1 MGVDFSQFSLEGK
14 TAVLIGGAGAIGLA
28 AARGLATVGA
38 HAVVC
43 DVTQEKA
50 DVGAAKLKA
59 DGLSAEG
66 VAVDA
71 LSKESLIACRD
82 FVSDAHGTIDI
93 LVNLVGGNLPEA
105 STTDGRTFFDLPLD
119 AFEKAVAINL
129 FGGDILP
136 TQVFLEGMV
145 DNPDGGTVVN
155 TASMN
160 AIRPLTRIPGYSSAK
175 AAVANFTQWL
185 AVHVAQEY
193 TPKVRVNA
201 VAPGFFVTD
210 QNRYLLYDKET
221 GGLTDRGQT
230 VVDHTPMRRM
240 GNPEDVAGAVCW
252 LASSASGFVT
262 GIVVPV
268 DGGFSA
274 FSGV

>member
-1 MGVDFSQFSLEGK
+1 MADFTSFSLEGK
-14 TAVLIGGAGAIGLA
+14 TAVLIGGGGAIGMA
-28 AARGLATVGA
+28 VARGLGKVGA
-38 HAVVC
+38 HVVVC

-50 DVGAAKLKA
+50 DLGVGSLEDA
-59 DGLSAEG
+59 GLSASG
-66 VAVDA
+66 QVVDA
-71 LSKESLIACRD
+71 LSKDSLAACRD
-82 FVSDAHGTIDI
+82 RVLDAHDTVDI

-105 STTDGRTFFDLPLD
+105 STTEGRTFFDLPID

-129 FGGDILP
+129 FGGAILP
-136 TQVFLEGMV
+136 TQVFLKQMV
-145 DNPDGGTVVN
+145 ENPDGGAVIN

-160 AIRPLTRIPGYSSAK
+160 AIRPLTHIPAYSASK

-210 QNRYLLYDKET
+210 QNRYLLYDRET
-221 GGLTDRGQT
+221 GGLTERGQT
-230 VVDHTPMRRM
+230 VIDHTPMGRM
-240 GNPEDVAGAVCW
+240 GDPDDVAGAVCW
-252 LASSASGFVT
+252 LASPAAAFVT

>member
-1 MGVDFSQFSLEGK
+1 MATFDAFSLTK
-14 TAVLIGGAGAIGLA
+14 QTAVLIGGAGAIGLA
-28 AARGLATVGA
+28 AARGLARVGA
-38 HAVVC
+38 HVAVC

-50 DVGAAKLKA
+50 DAGAKA
-59 DGLSAEG
+59 LTSEGLSASAY
-66 VAVDA
+66 AVDA
-71 LSKESLIACRD
+71 LSKESLGACRD
-82 FVSDAHGTIDI
+82 AVLEARGRVDV

-105 STTDGRTFFDLPLD
+105 STSADRSFFDLPID

-129 FGGDILP
+129 FGGAILP
-136 TQVFLEGMV
+136 TQVFLQTMIE
-145 DNPDGGTVVN
+145 NPDGGAVIN

-210 QNRYLLYDKET
+210 QNRYLLYDRET
-221 GGLTDRGQT
+221 GGLTERGQT
-230 VVDHTPMRRM
+230 VVDHTPMGRM
-240 GNPEDVAGAVCW
+240 GDPEDVAGAVTW
-252 LASSASGFVT
+252 LASPAAAFVT

>member
-1 MGVDFSQFSLEGK
+1 MADFSQFSLEGK
-14 TAVLIGGAGAIGLA
+14 TAVLIGGGGAIGMA
-28 AARGLATVGA
+28 VARGLATIGA

-50 DVGAAKLKA
+50 AQGADRLKA
-59 DGLSAEG
+59 DGLSASG
-66 VAVDA
+66 QAVDA
-71 LSKESLIACRD
+71 LSKESLVACRD
-82 FVSDAHGTIDI
+82 TVIAEHGTVDI

-105 STTDGRTFFDLPLD
+105 STTDGRTFFDLPTE
-119 AFEKAVAINL
+119 AFDKAIAINL
-129 FGGDILP
+129 FGGAILP
-136 TQVFLEGMV
+136 TQAFLECMV
-145 DNPDGGTVVN
+145 ENPDGGAVIN

-160 AIRPLTRIPGYSSAK
+160 AIRPLTRIPGYSAGK

-201 VAPGFFVTD
+201 IAPGFFVTD
-210 QNRYLLYDKET
+210 QNRYLLYDKDT

-230 VVDHTPMRRM
+230 VVDHTP
-240 GNPEDVAGAVCW
+240 
-252 LASSASGFVT
+252 
-262 GIVVPV
+262 IVVPI

>member
-1 MGVDFSQFSLEGK
+1 MADYSQFSLEGK
-14 TAVLIGGAGAIGLA
+14 TAVLIGGGGAIGIA
-28 AARGLATVGA
+28 VAKGLATVGA
-38 HAVVC
+38 HVVVC

-50 DVGAAKLKA
+50 DAGANSLRES
-59 DGLSAEG
+59 GLDVSG
-66 VAVDA
+66 QAVDA
-71 LSKESLIACRD
+71 LSKDSLIVCRD
-82 FVSDAHGTIDI
+82 RVVGARGTVDV

-105 STTDGRTFFDLPLD
+105 STTDGRTFFDLPID
-119 AFEKAVAINL
+119 AFEKAIAINL
-129 FGGDILP
+129 FGGAILP
-136 TQVFLEGMV
+136 TQVFLEKMV
-145 DNPDGGTVVN
+145 NNPDGGAVIN

-160 AIRPLTRIPGYSSAK
+160 AIRPLTRIPGYSAAK

-201 VAPGFFVTD
+201 IAPGFFVTD
-210 QNRYLLYDKET
+210 QNRYLLYDKDN
-221 GGLTDRGQT
+221 GGFTERGQT
-230 VVDHTPMRRM
+230 VVDHTPMGRM
-240 GNPEDVAGAVCW
+240 GDPDDVAGAVCW
-252 LASSASGFVT
+252 LASPAAAFVT

>member
-1 MGVDFSQFSLEGK
+1 MADFSQFSLERK
-14 TAVLIGGAGAIGLA
+14 TAVLIGGGGAIGIA
-28 AARGLATVGA
+28 VAKGLATVGA
-38 HAVVC
+38 HVVVC

-50 DVGAAKLKA
+50 DAGANSLRES
-59 DGLSAEG
+59 GLDVSG
-66 VAVDA
+66 QAVDA
-71 LSKESLIACRD
+71 LSKDSLIVCRD
-82 FVSDAHGTIDI
+82 RVVGARGTVDV

-105 STTDGRTFFDLPLD
+105 STTDGRTFFDLPID
-119 AFEKAVAINL
+119 AFEKAIAINL
-129 FGGDILP
+129 FGGAILP
-136 TQVFLEGMV
+136 TQVFLEKMV
-145 DNPDGGTVVN
+145 NNPDGGAVIN

-160 AIRPLTRIPGYSSAK
+160 AIRPLTRIPGYSAAK

-201 VAPGFFVTD
+201 IAPGFFVTD
-210 QNRYLLYDKET
+210 QNRYLLYDKDN
-221 GGLTDRGQT
+221 GGFTERGQT
-230 VVDHTPMRRM
+230 VVDHTPMGRM
-240 GNPEDVAGAVCW
+240 GDPDDVAGAVCW
-252 LASSASGFVT
+252 LASPAAAFVT

>member
-1 MGVDFSQFSLEGK
+1 MAYFTSFSLEGK
-14 TAVLIGGAGAIGLA
+14 TAVLIGGGGAIGMA
-28 AARGLATVGA
+28 VARGLGKVGA
-38 HAVVC
+38 HVVVC

-50 DVGAAKLKA
+50 DLGVGSLEDA
-59 DGLSAEG
+59 GLSASG
-66 VAVDA
+66 QAVDA
-71 LSKESLIACRD
+71 LSKDSLAACRD
-82 FVSDAHGTIDI
+82 RVLDAHDTVDI

-105 STTDGRTFFDLPLD
+105 STTEGRTFFDLPID

-129 FGGDILP
+129 FGGAILP
-136 TQVFLEGMV
+136 TQVFLKQMV
-145 DNPDGGTVVN
+145 ENPDGGAVIN

-160 AIRPLTRIPGYSSAK
+160 AIRPLTRIPAYSASK

-210 QNRYLLYDKET
+210 QNRYLLYDRET
-221 GGLTDRGQT
+221 GGLTERGQT
-230 VVDHTPMRRM
+230 VIDHTPMGRM
-240 GNPEDVAGAVCW
+240 GDPDDVAGAVCW
-252 LASSASGFVT
+252 LASPAAAFVT

>member
-1 MGVDFSQFSLEGK
+1 M
-14 TAVLIGGAGAIGLA
+14 A
-28 AARGLATVGA
+28 AARGLAMVGA
-38 HAVVC
+38 HVVVC

-50 DVGAAKLKA
+50 DQGARELAA

-66 VAVDA
+66 QAVDA
-71 LSKESLIACRD
+71 LSKASLASCRD
-82 FVSDAHGTIDI
+82 SVIGKHGTVDI

-105 STTDGRTFFDLPLD
+105 STTEGRTFFDLPMD

-129 FGGDILP
+129 FGGAILP
-136 TQVFLEGMV
+136 TQVFLESMI
-145 DNPDGGTVVN
+145 DNPDGGSVVN

-210 QNRYLLYDKET
+210 QNRYLLYDRDT
-221 GGLTDRGQT
+221 GGLTERGQT
-230 VVDHTPMRRM
+230 VVDHTPMGRM
-240 GNPEDVAGAVCW
+240 GDPQDVAGAVCW
-252 LASSASGFVT
+252 LASPAAAFVT
-262 GIVVPV
+262 GIVVPI

>member
-1 MGVDFSQFSLEGK
+1 MADFSQFSLERK
-14 TAVLIGGAGAIGLA
+14 TAVLIGGGGAIGIA
-28 AARGLATVGA
+28 VAKGLATVGA
-38 HAVVC
+38 HVVVC

-50 DVGAAKLKA
+50 DAGANSLRES
-59 DGLSAEG
+59 GLDVSG
-66 VAVDA
+66 QAVDA
-71 LSKESLIACRD
+71 LSKDSLIVCRD
-82 FVSDAHGTIDI
+82 RVVGARGTVDV

-105 STTDGRTFFDLPLD
+105 STTDGRTFFDLPID
-119 AFEKAVAINL
+119 AFEKAIAINL
-129 FGGDILP
+129 FGGAILP
-136 TQVFLEGMV
+136 TQVFLEEMV
-145 DNPDGGTVVN
+145 NNPDGGAVIN

-160 AIRPLTRIPGYSSAK
+160 AIRPLTRIPGYSAAK

-201 VAPGFFVTD
+201 IAPGFFVTD
-210 QNRYLLYDKET
+210 QNRYLLYDKDN
-221 GGLTDRGQT
+221 GGFTERGQT
-230 VVDHTPMRRM
+230 VVDHTPMGRM
-240 GNPEDVAGAVCW
+240 GDPDDVAGAVCW
-252 LASSASGFVT
+252 LASPAAAFVT

>member
-1 MGVDFSQFSLEGK
+1 MADFGQFSLEGK
-14 TAVLIGGAGAIGLA
+14 TAVLIGGGGAIGMA
-28 AARGLATVGA
+28 AARGLAMVGA

-43 DVTQEKA
+43 DVTREKA
-50 DVGAAKLKA
+50 DQGAGKLTKE
-59 DGLSAEG
+59 GWSAEG
-66 VAVDA
+66 QAVDA
-71 LSKESLIACRD
+71 LSKDSLAACRD
-82 FVSDAHGTIDI
+82 RVLAEHGTVDI

-105 STTDGRTFFDLPLD
+105 STTEGRTFFDLPID
-119 AFEKAVAINL
+119 AFEKAFAINL
-129 FGGDILP
+129 FGGAILP
-136 TQVFLEGMV
+136 TQVFLEGMIE
-145 DNPDGGTVVN
+145 NLEGGSVIN

-201 VAPGFFVTD
+201 IAPGFFVTD
-210 QNRYLLYDKET
+210 QNRYLLFDRET
-221 GGLTDRGQT
+221 GVFTERGQT
-230 VVDHTPMRRM
+230 VVDHTPMGRM
-240 GNPEDVAGAVCW
+240 GDPEDVAGAVCW
-252 LASSASGFVT
+252 LASAAAAFVT

>member
-1 MGVDFSQFSLEGK
+1 MADFNAFSLEGK
-14 TAVLIGGAGAIGLA
+14 TAVLVGGGGAIGLA
-28 AARGLATVGA
+28 AARGLGTVGA
-38 HAVVC
+38 HVVVC
-43 DVTQEKA
+43 DVAQEKV
-50 DVGAAKLKA
+50 DEGAASLSQ
-59 DGLSAEG
+59 DGISAEG
-66 VAVDA
+66 QAVDA
-71 LSKESLIACRD
+71 LSKDSLAACRD
-82 FVSDAHGTIDI
+82 RVIEGHGTVDI
-93 LVNLVGGNLPEA
+93 LVSLVGGNLPEA
-105 STTDGRTFFDLPLD
+105 STTDGRTFFDLPID
-119 AFEKAVAINL
+119 AFEKALAINL
-129 FGGDILP
+129 FGGAILP
-136 TQVFLEGMV
+136 TQVFLERMV
-145 DNPDGGTVVN
+145 ENPDGGAVIN

-160 AIRPLTRIPGYSSAK
+160 AIRPLTQIPGYSSAK

-221 GGLTDRGQT
+221 GGLTDRGKT
-230 VVDHTPMRRM
+230 VVDHTPMGRM

-252 LASSASGFVT
+252 LASPAAAFVT

>member
-1 MGVDFSQFSLEGK
+1 MADFSQFSLEGK
-14 TAVLIGGAGAIGLA
+14 TAVLIGGGGAIGMA
-28 AARGLATVGA
+28 VAKGLATVGA
-38 HAVVC
+38 HVVVC

-50 DVGAAKLKA
+50 DAGANSLRES
-59 DGLSAEG
+59 GLDASG
-66 VAVDA
+66 QAVDA
-71 LSKESLIACRD
+71 LLKDSIIACRD
-82 FVSDAHGTIDI
+82 RVLGARGTVDV

-105 STTDGRTFFDLPLD
+105 STTDGRTFFDLPID
-119 AFEKAVAINL
+119 AFEKAIAINL
-129 FGGDILP
+129 FGGAILP
-136 TQVFLEGMV
+136 TQVFLEEMV
-145 DNPDGGTVVN
+145 NNPDGGAVIN

-160 AIRPLTRIPGYSSAK
+160 AIRPLTRIPGYSAAK

-201 VAPGFFVTD
+201 IAPGFFVTD
-210 QNRYLLYDKET
+210 QNRYLLYDKDN
-221 GGLTDRGQT
+221 GGFTERGQT
-230 VVDHTPMRRM
+230 VVDHTPMGRM
-240 GNPEDVAGAVCW
+240 GDPEDVAGAVCW
-252 LASSASGFVT
+252 LASPAAAFVT